1 MRGLI
6 IRWLFL
12 TAAIVAASYLIDGIV
27 VGSFLSALIAAAIL
41 GILNVILRP
50 VLLILTLPVNILTL
64 GLFTLVINAFL
75 LKMVSGVVTGFDV
88 QGFWPAFFGSIVISL
103 LNWLLNSFIS
113 DRGRVEYIDL
123 RDRGDRWER

>member
-50 VLLILTLPVNILTL
+50 ILLILTLPVNILTL

-75 LKMVSGVVTGFDV
+75 LKMVSGVVAGFDV

>member
-113 DRGRVEYIDL
+113 DRGHVEYIDL